1 MSGGSF
7 FYLQGVGNMD
17 QNNSEQ
23 ASLETYLVSLEKEDW
38 HNICNSIVYV
48 RCRDKMEVLRKAG
61 FEVDPRNDGIL
72 ALCFIDHNEGL
83 SFYVIAAAHIRA
95 DNIFVSKENK
105 ASCVILHAAAM
116 PFALCLKS
124 DYINADVAQYESYV
138 TQIVR
143 QYEYGLDDAI
153 KMRGISE
160 LDDFRKPF
168 FPDDIEI
175 LLLGK
180 GLEQERVFVRACKYG
195 EGCLYGQL
203 LDEPDQDFGVHK
215 DEVIDFMVL
224 DREGTLSTVHLKK

>member
-1 MSGGSF
+1 M
-7 FYLQGVGNMD
+7 N
-17 QNNSEQ
+17 QNYSEQ
-23 ASLETYLVSLEKEDW
+23 KDLEAYLVSLEKEDW

-48 RCRDKMEVLRKAG
+48 RCPDKLEVLRKAG
-61 FEVDPRNDGIL
+61 FEVDARNDGVL

-95 DNIFVSKENK
+95 DNIFVCKENK
-105 ASCVILHAAAM
+105 ASCVILHAAAI

-195 EGCLYGQL
+195 EGCLSGLL
-203 LDEPDQDFGVHK
+203 LDEPVQDFGVHK
-215 DEVIDFMVL
+215 NDVIDFLVI
-224 DREGTLSTVHLKK
+224 DRDGKKSTVHVVK

>member
-105 ASCVILHAAAM
+105 ASCVILHAVAM

-124 DYINADVAQYESYV
+124 DFINADAAQYEAYV

-153 KMRGISE
+153 KMRGITE
-160 LDDFRKPF
+160 LDGFRKPF
-168 FPDDIEI
+168 FPDDIEV

-180 GLEQERVFVRACKYG
+180 DFGQERIFVRSEHYG
-195 EGCLYGQL
+195 ENGLTGII
-203 LDEPDQDFGVHK
+203 LDEPQKAASLHK
-215 DEVIDFMVL
+215 GDEIDFMLVEK
-224 DREGTLSTVHLKK
+224 DGKFSTIHVIK